1 MLAPKF
7 PIPNVNSICFKH
19 ICQWLGLSVLLCR
32 ALQLLAVNII
42 KFISNRLYYL
52 PNHHPYMHLTLLS
65 SSVWMSFHIAALE
78 TSRLFPL
85 AASTPATSMALGS

>member
-1 MLAPKF
+1 MNAGPKF

-52 PNHHPYMHLTLLS
+52 PNHHP
-65 SSVWMSFHIAALE
+65 LE
-78 TSRLFPL
+78 LVDESQKYVLI
-85 AASTPATSMALGS
+85 GSD